1 MNTLTAAKQT
11 LLRIARLARICS
23 GGPWAATGFAL
34 CLLILAANLAGV
46 YVGTLFIAW
55 NKSFFDALE
64 NVDIHETIRQ
74 VGVFFLLAFASATL
88 FLVGQY
94 VRKIVYIRW
103 RARLNAVVLDGWL
116 SDHTYWRLQPGIT
129 PGAIDNPDQRIAEDC
144 RLFVD
149 ELLDQTIELF
159 TKLVALGTYL
169 WVLWSLS
176 SFPLEFTLL
185 GIDIYIPRYMVWAAF
200 IYVALSSILTHVL
213 GARLKDLLFAQ
224 QRREADYRFALA
236 RLRESSD
243 AVALSAGEPAER
255 RILDNRFASIITN
268 WHRVIVREFILG
280 CFTRPYFQ
288 TVLRIPMFI
297 ALPAYLAGSVTLGGL
312 MQVSSA
318 FSRVVTALSWFI
330 FSYRELADWVATT
343 DRLSGL
349 MDNIETA
356 RTAKSRI
363 VVGEHDHAAL
373 TIADLHLETPDGR
386 RLDLPATFEI
396 KRGEHVWL
404 RGPSGQG
411 KSTLLKAIAGVW
423 MYGSGSIRHPRDWRP
438 AFVSQSVYLPLADL
452 RDSAVYPS
460 DADQINEARLKDI
473 MSAVGLD
480 GHGAAATICGTDNG
494 VSGLSGGEK
503 QRLALARILAG
514 RPDWIFLDETT
525 SALDEVAVKHVLGS
539 VLAELPH
546 STLVVIAHKKPTN
559 DVNWRELDLE
569 ALARQGPSRDRSS
582 PTPPPPVE
590 KARRPEHL

>member
-1 MNTLTAAKQT
+1 MSTLKAAKQT
-11 LLRIARLARICS
+11 LVRISRLAKICS

-34 CLLILAANLAGV
+34 CLVILAANLAGV

-64 NVDIHETIRQ
+64 NVDIDETVRQ
-74 VGVFFLLAFASATL
+74 VGIFFLLAFASAGL
-88 FLVGQY
+88 FLLGQY

-116 SDHTYWRLQPGIT
+116 ADHTYWRLQPGIT

-159 TKLVALGTYL
+159 TKLVALATYL

-176 SFPLEFTLL
+176 SFPLEFTML
-185 GIDIYIPRYMVWAAF
+185 GVDIYIPRYMVWAAF
-200 IYVALSSILTHVL
+200 VYVALSSILTHML

-255 RILDNRFASIITN
+255 RILDTRFASIIAN

-288 TVLRIPMFI
+288 TVLRIPMFL

-312 MQVSSA
+312 MQVGSA

-349 MDNIETA
+349 IDSIETA
-356 RTAKSRI
+356 RTTKSQI
-363 VVGEHDHAAL
+363 VLGEQDQPAL

-386 RLDLPATFEI
+386 RLDLPASLEI
-396 KRGEHVWL
+396 KRGERVWI

-423 MYGSGSIRHPRDWRP
+423 IHGSGSIHHPREWRP
-438 AFVSQSVYLPLADL
+438 MFVSQSIHMPLANL

-460 DADQINEARLKDI
+460 DADEISEARVKSI

-480 GHGAAATICGTDNG
+480 GHRAAATICGPDTG
-494 VSGLSGGEK
+494 LRGLSGGEK

-514 RPDWIFLDETT
+514 QPDWIFLDETT
-525 SALDEVAVKHVLGS
+525 NALDGPAVRDVLGG

-546 STLVVIAHKKPTN
+546 ATLVVVAHANPSG
-559 DVNWRELDLE
+559 DINWRELDLE
-569 ALARQGPSRDRSS
+569 ALAPQAAARSIA
-582 PTPPPPVE
+582 P
-590 KARRPEHL
+590 